1 MSGVGMFV
9 KHIVRTS
16 PHEVGE
22 IATLQSITGHP
33 KMRLHRK
40 PIMVVVV
47 VVVAAAAAVVVVGGG
62 VAICN
67 SCVELGTRD

>member
-22 IATLQSITGHP
+22 IATLQSKTGIP
-33 KMRLHRK
+33 KTRWHRN
-40 PIMVVVV
+40 PFLGVVVV
-47 VVVAAAAAVVVVGGG
+47 VVVV
-62 VAICN
+62 
-67 SCVELGTRD
+67 VEL